1 MTLDP
6 RVLEALESSRRR
18 AVPPTVNL
26 GPAERAMSVAGGAA
40 LAMLG
45 LRRSRLALG
54 LGAIGA
60 ALVWRG
66 VTGHCALYE
75 RMGIDRAARTR
86 GQLGPKMEREAVV
99 QERPEAVFAF
109 WRDFSNLP
117 LVMPNLDSVK
127 VLGPTLSHWR
137 LKTPPGMTVEWDAE
151 VINEKPGE
159 LIAWRST
166 PTSTVQ
172 HAGSVRFE
180 LTGAGST
187 WVQVS
192 LQYAPPAGELGHVVA
207 ELLGADAGKQIETGL
222 AGLREAMER
231 ARVGVNAG
239 PTSPASSAV

>member
-6 RVLEALESSRRR
+6 WVHDAPGSSRR
-18 AVPPTVNL
+18 AVPPAVNL
-26 GPAERAMSVAGGAA
+26 GPAERALSVAGGVA

-45 LRRSRLALG
+45 LRRSWLALG
-54 LGAIGA
+54 FGAVGT

-66 VTGHCALYE
+66 VTGHCALYG
-75 RMGIDRAARTR
+75 RLGIDRAAHTR
-86 GQLGPKMEREAVV
+86 GQLGPKLVREAVV